1 MGKAEGKVSEEIPGH
16 WSSVL
21 KGRERDQA
29 PGTGRRALRAEQ
41 KARAGGEGALPC
53 RALWPGDSPELW
65 VSVRAWRGGGL
76 QAVWSGVFPTRPL
89 GWLVHH
95 TGEVALLP
103 FVTCA
108 TRAEVW
114 PGKVPP
120 PRWGGLGPEWT
131 QRGHQ
136 ELWPERR
143 RGLGPAP

>member
-16 WSSVL
+16 WSSML

-89 GWLVHH
+89 G
-95 TGEVALLP
+95 VA
-103 FVTCA
+103 
-108 TRAEVW
+108 RASH
-114 PGKVPP
+114 
-120 PRWGGLGPEWT
+120 WGGCSAPL
-131 QRGHQ
+131 RHVRHQ
-136 ELWPERR
+136 S
-143 RGLGPAP
+143 RGLAG